1 MRRFALQTQRSADS
15 NQHSA
20 GDVHV
25 DRSCCLLIAV
35 SFAVY
40 ADFMKSAI
48 FLLGVLLTGVTW
60 AQPGHPT
67 SAPSSSG
74 GKTLR
79 QVATIDLPGP
89 PGKRFD
95 YLTVDSDDHWLLS
108 AHLAA
113 GLLYV
118 IDMKTN
124 KLVATVKD
132 VPGVEGV
139 EYVGEKRKVYTSDWQ
154 ENKVGV
160 VDLNKMEVVKRI
172 PVDAKP
178 DGSVYAA
185 AFGKLYVSNERGKT
199 VSAIS
204 VERDE
209 VVGTLKFDSET
220 GMPQFDGSDRLLWVN
235 LQDLNQI
242 AVIDP
247 ANDKVLGKY
256 PVGDCKG
263 NHGMAMD
270 SAHRRAF
277 LACEGNDQLTVFDI
291 DAYKP
296 VASVKLPKGVDVVK
310 YDPGLGRIYA
320 ACSSGAIAVIQQD
333 DADHYRKLEDF
344 KVQPRVHS
352 LAVDPR
358 THRVYAPEQEE
369 DGKPVAKMVVYEA
382 VK

>member
-1 MRRFALQTQRSADS
+1 MKNAFIALCA
-15 NQHSA
+15 
-20 GDVHV
+20 
-25 DRSCCLLIAV
+25 LLLAA
-35 SFAVY
+35 S
-40 ADFMKSAI
+40 S
-48 FLLGVLLTGVTW
+48 L
-60 AQPGHPT
+60 AQPAHPT
-67 SAPSSSG
+67 SAPSAGG

-79 QVATIDLPGP
+79 QIATIDLPGP

-95 YLTVDSDDHWLLS
+95 YLTIDPNDHWLLS

-118 IDMKTN
+118 IDVNTN
-124 KLVATVKD
+124 TLVATVKD

-139 EYVGEKRKVYTSDWQ
+139 EYVPEKRKVYTSDWQ

-160 VDLNKMEVVKRI
+160 VDLGKMEVVKRI
-172 PVDAKP
+172 PVGDKP

-204 VERDE
+204 VETDT
-209 VVGTLKFDSET
+209 VVNTLKFDSET
-220 GMPQFDGSDRLLWVN
+220 GMPQFDSSDRLLWVN
-235 LQDLNQI
+235 LQDQNLI

-247 ANDKVLGKY
+247 ANDRVLGKY

-263 NHGMAMD
+263 NHGMALD
-270 SAHRRAF
+270 NAHRRAF

-333 DADHYRKLEDF
+333 DADLYRKLEDF

-369 DGKPVAKMVVYEA
+369 DGKPVAKMIVYEA

>member
-1 MRRFALQTQRSADS
+1 MRRAISLLCVAVWLVSLGAWGQAGHASA
-15 NQHSA
+15 
-20 GDVHV
+20 
-25 DRSCCLLIAV
+25 
-35 SFAVY
+35 
-40 ADFMKSAI
+40 
-48 FLLGVLLTGVTW
+48 
-60 AQPGHPT
+60 
-67 SAPSSSG
+67 APAKASQSL
-74 GKTLR
+74 K

-95 YLTVDSDDHWLLS
+95 YLTIDSDDAWLLS

-118 IDMKTN
+118 IDMKTD
-124 KLVATVKD
+124 KVVATVKD

-139 EYVGEKRKVYTSDWQ
+139 EYVPELRKVYTSDWY

-160 VDLNKMEVVKRI
+160 VDLKKMEVIKKI

-178 DGSVYAA
+178 DGSAYANG
-185 AFGKLYVSNERGKT
+185 FKKLYVSNERGKSES
-199 VSAIS
+199 VID

-209 VVGTLKFDSET
+209 VVKTLHFDSET
-220 GMPQFDGSDRLLWVN
+220 GMPAFDSHSRLVWIN
-235 LQDLNQI
+235 LQDLDKI
-242 AVIDP
+242 VAIDP
-247 ANDKVLGKY
+247 ATDREVGRY
-256 PVGDCKG
+256 GVGDCKG
-263 NHGMAMD
+263 NHGMALD

-277 LACEGNDQLTVFDI
+277 LACEGNDQMTVFDL
-291 DAYKP
+291 DAHKP
-296 VASVKLPKGVDVVK
+296 VASVKLPRGADVVK
-310 YDPGLGRIYA
+310 YDAGLGRVYV

-344 KVQPRVHS
+344 KVQPKVHS

-369 DGKPVAKMVVYEA
+369 DGKPVAKMIVYEA

>member
-1 MRRFALQTQRSADS
+1 MRPFFCHNHAYPIFDPCCVEIVADDLS
-15 NQHSA
+15 S
-20 GDVHV
+20 VV
-25 DRSCCLLIAV
+25 MRLAV
-35 SFAVY
+35 
-40 ADFMKSAI
+40 
-48 FLLGVLLTGVTW
+48 VLLCLAGFISSSF

-67 SAPSSSG
+67 AAPGSSG
-74 GKTLR
+74 GKTLK
-79 QVATIDLPGP
+79 QVAAIELPGP

-95 YLTVDSDDHWLLS
+95 YLTIDSDDDWLLS

-124 KLVATVKD
+124 KVVGTVKD

-139 EYVGEKRKVYTSDWQ
+139 EYVPDKRKVYTSDWH

-160 VDLNKMEVVKRI
+160 VDLKKMEVVKRI
-172 PVDAKP
+172 PVGDKP
-178 DGSVYAA
+178 DGSVFAA

-199 VSAIS
+199 LSAIN

-209 VVGTLKFDSET
+209 VVNTLHFDSET
-220 GMPQFDGSDRLLWVN
+220 GMPQFDPSDRLLWVN
-235 LQDLNQI
+235 LQDLNLI

-247 ANDKVLGKY
+247 ANDRVLGRY

-263 NHGMAMD
+263 NHGMALD
-270 SAHRRAF
+270 QAHRRAF
-277 LACEGNDQLTVFDI
+277 LVCEGNDQMTAFDI
-291 DAYKP
+291 DAHKA
-296 VASVKLPKGVDVVK
+296 VASVKIPAGGDVVK
-310 YDPGLGRIYA
+310 YDAGLGRIYV
-320 ACSSGAIAVIQQD
+320 ACYSGAIAVIQQD

-344 KVQPRVHS
+344 KVQPKVHS

-369 DGKPVAKMVVYEA
+369 NGKPAAKMIVYEA
-382 VK
+382 VR